1 MPDVLAA
8 FAAAKVNLDLAVL
21 GRRADGYHL
30 LESLVAFADVGDRL
44 TFAPGRDLALSI
56 TGPRA
61 GALAGE
67 AADGNLV
74 IRAARALAERV
85 PGLVLGRFALEKHL
99 PVASGIGGGSADAA
113 AALRLLSRANGLALD
128 DPRLV
133 EAARATGADVP
144 VCLAGAVCVMSGIGE
159 VLSAPIA
166 LAPLPAVLVNPGI
179 PVETRAVF
187 AALGLAP
194 GETRGPGRGGIPPA
208 EDLASVFAYLARRS
222 NDLEAP
228 AIALAPMIAQA
239 RSAIAAS
246 PGCRLARMSGSGA
259 TCFGLFGS
267 REKAQAAATALSA
280 AHPDWWV
287 AATTLGEN
295 PSP

>member
-44 TFAPGRDLALSI
+44 TLEPGRDLGLSI

-85 PGLVLGRFALEKHL
+85 PGLVSGHFVLEKHL

-113 AALRLLSRANGLALD
+113 AALRLLARANGLSLD
-128 DPRLV
+128 DSHLV
-133 EAARATGADVP
+133 AAARATGADVP
-144 VCLAGAVCVMSGIGE
+144 VCLAGRVCVMAGVGE
-159 VLSAPIA
+159 VLSAAIKLPPI
-166 LAPLPAVLVNPGI
+166 PAVLVNPGI

-194 GETRGPGRGGIPPA
+194 GAMRGEGRGGVSQS
-208 EDLASVFAYLARRS
+208 EDLASVVADLARRG
-222 NDLEAP
+222 NDLEPP
-228 AIALAPMIAQA
+228 AIALAPAIAQA
-239 RSAIAAS
+239 RSALAAA

-259 TCFGLFGS
+259 TCFGLFAS
-267 REKAQAAATALSA
+267 REEAREAADALAA
-280 AHPDWWV
+280 AHPAWWV
-287 AATTLGEN
+287 AATVLGPN